1 MGQATTVA
9 TAFTAIMIIAGVS
22 ILVTSTVSSFGVISK
37 GIDSMVSQSEAVLN
51 EDMEFVSW
59 RLVDSQT
66 MRANV
71 TNTGETSI
79 RLRDFDK
86 MDCIV
91 TYTESGTRN
100 STWVPY
106 VQAGD
111 TGSYWKINRVF
122 FNGQEGDEVNP
133 MKLTAPMY
141 GGWDPCEKIEVQ
153 IWLEDSNPS
162 FQYVTLVTPDAVKAF
177 TDLYMEY
184 ETGVATVTM
193 GSAYVDVAHNL
204 GRTPKNVQAT
214 PGVELVGTTFWV
226 SNVDSSTIR
235 INIGSSL
242 GFDAPFYWRIE

>member
-1 MGQATTVA
+1 MGQSTTVA

-22 ILVTSTVSSFGVISK
+22 IIITSTVSSFGVISK
-37 GIDSMVSQSEAVLN
+37 GIDSMVSQNEAVLN

-59 RLVDSQT
+59 SLVDSQT
-66 MRANV
+66 LRANV

-91 TYTESGTRN
+91 TYAVSGARESA
-100 STWVPY
+100 WVPY

-111 TGSYWKINRVF
+111 TGSHWKVNRVF
-122 FNGQEGDEVNP
+122 FNGLEGDEVNP
-133 MKLTAPMY
+133 MKLTAPVY
-141 GGWDPCEKIEVQ
+141 GGWDPCEKIEIQ
-153 IWLEDSNPS
+153 IWLEDSDPS
-162 FQYVTLVTPDAVKAF
+162 FQYVTLVTPDAVKAS

-184 ETGVATVTM
+184 ETGVATVTT
-193 GSAYVDVAHNL
+193 GNTYVDVAHSL
-204 GRTPKNVQAT
+204 GRTPKNVQVT

-226 SNVDSSTIR
+226 SNVDSSNIR
-235 INIGSSL
+235 INVGSSL

>member
-1 MGQATTVA
+1 MGQSTTVA

-22 ILVTSTVSSFGVISK
+22 ILITSTVSSFGVISK
-37 GIDSMVSQSEAVLN
+37 GIDSMISQNEAVLN
-51 EDMEFVSW
+51 EDMEFASW

-66 MRANV
+66 LRANV
-71 TNTGETSI
+71 SNTGETSI

-91 TYTESGTRN
+91 TYSLSGIRN

-106 VQAGD
+106 VQSGD
-111 TGSYWKINRVF
+111 TSSHWNITRIF
-122 FNGQEGDEVNP
+122 FNGREGDEVNP
-133 MKLTAPMY
+133 VKLTAPVY
-141 GGWDPCEKIEVQ
+141 GSWDPCETVEIQ
-153 IWLEDSNPS
+153 IWLEDPNPS
-162 FQYVTLVTPDAVKAF
+162 FQYVTLVTPDAVKAS

-184 ETGVATVTM
+184 ETGVATVTT
-193 GSAYVDVAHNL
+193 GSTYVDVAHNL

-214 PGVELVGTTFWV
+214 PRVDIGGTTFWV
-226 SNVDSSTIR
+226 SNVDSSVIR

>member
-1 MGQATTVA
+1 MGQSTTVA

-37 GIDSMVSQSEAVLN
+37 GIDSMVSQSEVVLN

-79 RLRDFDK
+79 QLRDFDK

-111 TGSYWKINRVF
+111 TSSYWKINRVF

-141 GGWDPCEKIEVQ
+141 GAWDPCEKIEVQ

-162 FQYVTLVTPDAVKAF
+162 FQYVTLVTPDAVKAS

-184 ETGVATVTM
+184 ETGIATVTT
-193 GSAYVDVAHNL
+193 GSTYVDVAHNL

-226 SNVDSSTIR
+226 SNVGSSTIR

-242 GFDAPFYWRIE
+242 GFDASFYWRID

>member
-1 MGQATTVA
+1 MGQSTTVA

-59 RLVDSQT
+59 RLVDAQT
-66 MRANV
+66 LRANV

-79 RLRDFDK
+79 QLRDFDK

-91 TYTESGTRN
+91 TYTVSGTRN

-111 TGSYWKINRVF
+111 TGSHWKINRVF

-133 MKLTAPMY
+133 MKLTAPVY
-141 GGWDPCEKIEVQ
+141 GSWDPCEKIEVQ
-153 IWLEDSNPS
+153 IWLEDPDPS
-162 FQYVTLVTPDAVKAF
+162 FQYVTLVTPDAVKAS

-184 ETGVATVTM
+184 EAGVATVTR
-193 GSAYVDVAHNL
+193 GSDYVDVAHNL
-204 GRTPKNVQAT
+204 GRTPKNVQVT
-214 PGVELVGTTFWV
+214 PQVEITNSIFWV
-226 SNVDSSTIR
+226 SNVDATHIR
-235 INIGSSL
+235 INIGRNL
-242 GFDAPFYWRIE
+242 GFDVPFYWRIE

>member
-1 MGQATTVA
+1 MGQSTTVA

-37 GIDSMVSQSEAVLN
+37 GIDSMVSQSETVLN

-66 MRANV
+66 LRANV
-71 TNTGETSI
+71 TNIGETSI

-111 TGSYWKINRVF
+111 TVSHWNVTRVF
-122 FNGQEGDEVNP
+122 FNGHEGDDVNP
-133 MKLTAPMY
+133 MKLTSPVY
-141 GGWDPCEKIEVQ
+141 GCWDPCETIEIQ
-153 IWLEDSNPS
+153 IWLEDSNPT
-162 FQYVTLVTPDAVKAF
+162 FHYVTLVTPDAVKAS

-184 ETGVATVTM
+184 ETGVATVTT
-193 GSAYVDVAHNL
+193 GNTYVDVAHSL

-214 PGVELVGTTFWV
+214 PRVDLGGTAFWV
-226 SNVDSSTIR
+226 SNMDSSVIR

>member
-1 MGQATTVA
+1 MGQSTTVA

-66 MRANV
+66 LRANV
-71 TNTGETSI
+71 TNIGETSI

-91 TYTESGTRN
+91 TYTVSGTRN

-111 TGSYWKINRVF
+111 ASSHWNVTGVF
-122 FNGQEGDEVNP
+122 FNGQEGDDVNP
-133 MKLTAPMY
+133 MKLTSPVY
-141 GGWDPCEKIEVQ
+141 GSWDPCEMVEIQ
-153 IWLEDSNPS
+153 IWLEDSDPA
-162 FQYVTLVTPDAVKAF
+162 FHYVTLVTPDAVMAS

-184 ETGVATVTM
+184 ETGVATVTT
-193 GSAYVDVAHNL
+193 GSTYVDVAHNL
-204 GRTPKNVQAT
+204 GRTPKNVQVT
-214 PGVELVGTTFWV
+214 PQVEITNSIFWV
-226 SNVDSSTIR
+226 SNVDASHIR
-235 INIGSSL
+235 INIGRNL

>member
-1 MGQATTVA
+1 MGQSTTVA
-9 TAFTAIMIIAGVS
+9 TAFTAIMIIAGIS

-37 GIDSMVSQSEAVLN
+37 GIDSMVSQNEAMLN

-59 RLVDSQT
+59 RLLDSRT
-66 MRANV
+66 LRANV

-91 TYTESGTRN
+91 TYTVSGTRN
-100 STWVPY
+100 STWVPH

-111 TGSYWKINRVF
+111 TVSHWNVTRVF
-122 FNGQEGDEVNP
+122 FNGHEGDDVNP
-133 MKLTAPMY
+133 MKLTTPVY
-141 GGWDPCEKIEVQ
+141 GSWDPRETVEIL

-177 TDLYMEY
+177 TDLYMEN
-184 ETGVATVTM
+184 EVGVATVTT
-193 GSAYVDVAHNL
+193 GSTYVDVSHSL

-214 PGVELVGTTFWV
+214 PQVDLGGISFWV
-226 SNVDSSTIR
+226 SNVDSSNIR
-235 INIGSSL
+235 INIGASL

>member
-1 MGQATTVA
+1 MGQSTTVA
-9 TAFTAIMIIAGVS
+9 TAFTAIMIIAGIS

-37 GIDSMVSQSEAVLN
+37 GIDSMVSQNEAILN

-66 MRANV
+66 LRTNV
-71 TNTGETSI
+71 TNTGETNI

-91 TYTESGTRN
+91 TYTVSGTRN

-111 TGSYWKINRVF
+111 TASHWNVTRVF
-122 FNGQEGDEVNP
+122 FNGQEGDDVNP
-133 MKLTAPMY
+133 IKLTAPVY
-141 GGWDPCEKIEVQ
+141 GGWDPCETIEIQ
-153 IWLEDSNPS
+153 IWLEDINPS
-162 FQYVTLVTPDAVKAF
+162 FQYVTLVTPDAVKAS
-177 TDLYMEY
+177 TDLYMAY
-184 ETGVATVTM
+184 EVGVATVTT
-193 GSAYVDVAHNL
+193 GSTYVDVAHSL

-214 PGVELVGTTFWV
+214 PQVDLSGTSFWV
-226 SNVDSSTIR
+226 SNVDSSKIR
-235 INIGSSL
+235 INLGASL